1 MSREGKLAKNTLI
14 ISIGTFLPKLAS
26 FITLPI
32 LTGYLTQVEYGTYD
46 LITILV
52 SLLLPA
58 ATLQIQTAAFR
69 FLIDVRDNEIDI
81 KEIITNITVFIAP
94 TSLIALV
101 VLYFCLFGHSVII
114 RLFICLYFLVD
125 IVVNTTRQICRGLNN
140 NLDYSISAILSAL
153 GKMVFAVIC
162 VRYLRLGLLG
172 TVISLFVSSLFSLIY
187 LLAKTKLYQYID
199 FRSFNMDKL
208 KEMLKYS
215 WPMVPNSMSAWIM
228 RVSDRFVITIF
239 MGVSANAVY
248 SVANKIPSLLT
259 LAQNTFTMA
268 WQENAS
274 IVSKDKDASEYYS
287 SMFRMMFD
295 LMAGFFGLLIAA
307 TPVLFKILIRGNYA
321 DAYYQIPILFLGM
334 FFLSIS
340 TFLGGIYVAY
350 KESKSVGITTIVAA
364 ACNLI
369 LDLATIKWIGL
380 YAASGSTLMSY
391 IFLFIY
397 RIIDIQKIVRVKYN
411 RKHIILVLILMVTES
426 VLCFQQKRIL
436 NMINL
441 IFGCAVFWVLNKSF
455 VKIVLQK
462 CFLFLKTLSPKLK
475 KSKIIKKTM
484 EEPIIEVGGDKPF
497 PVLYTDKKFC
507 CGCSACY
514 SICSAG
520 AIRMEADEEGF
531 LYPHVNTNNCI
542 CCYKCLNACAF
553 KDDQKAK
560 GYY

>member
-199 FRSFNMDKL
+199 FRYFNMDKL

-228 RVSDRFVITIF
+228 RVSDRLVITIF
-239 MGVSANAVY
+239 MGVSANAMY

-334 FFLSIS
+334 FF
-340 TFLGGIYVAY
+340 
-350 KESKSVGITTIVAA
+350 
-364 ACNLI
+364 
-369 LDLATIKWIGL
+369 
-380 YAASGSTLMSY
+380 
-391 IFLFIY
+391 
-397 RIIDIQKIVRVKYN
+397 
-411 RKHIILVLILMVTES
+411 
-426 VLCFQQKRIL
+426 
-436 NMINL
+436 
-441 IFGCAVFWVLNKSF
+441 
-455 VKIVLQK
+455 
-462 CFLFLKTLSPKLK
+462 
-475 KSKIIKKTM
+475 
-484 EEPIIEVGGDKPF
+484 
-497 PVLYTDKKFC
+497 
-507 CGCSACY
+507 
-514 SICSAG
+514 
-520 AIRMEADEEGF
+520 
-531 LYPHVNTNNCI
+531 
-542 CCYKCLNACAF
+542 
-553 KDDQKAK
+553 
-560 GYY
+560 

>member
-199 FRSFNMDKL
+199 FRYFNMDKL

-228 RVSDRFVITIF
+228 RVSDRLVITIF
-239 MGVSANAVY
+239 MGVSANAMY

-364 ACNLI
+364 TCNLI
-369 LDLATIKWIGL
+369 LDLTTIKWIGL

-475 KSKIIKKTM
+475 KSKIIRKTM

>member
-199 FRSFNMDKL
+199 FRYFNMDKL

-228 RVSDRFVITIF
+228 RVSDRLVITIF
-239 MGVSANAVY
+239 MGVSANAMY

-369 LDLATIKWIGL
+369 LDLTTIKWIGL

-475 KSKIIKKTM
+475 KSKIIRKTM

>member
-32 LTGYLTQVEYGTYD
+32 LTGYLTQAEYGTYD

-69 FLIDVRDNEIDI
+69 FLIDVRDDEIDI
-81 KEIITNITVFIAP
+81 KKIITSITVFIAP

-101 VLYFCLFGHSVII
+101 VLYFCLFGYSVII

-125 IVVNTTRQICRGLNN
+125 IVVNTTRQVCRGLNN

-199 FRSFNMDKL
+199 FRYFNIDKL

-215 WPMVPNSMSAWIM
+215 WPMVPNSMSAWVM

-239 MGVSANAVY
+239 MGVSANAMY

-295 LMAGFFGLLIAA
+295 LMAGIFGLLIAA
-307 TPVLFKILIRGNYA
+307 TPVLFKLLIRGNYA

-380 YAASGSTLMSY
+380 YAASGSTLVSY

-397 RIIDIQKIVRVKYN
+397 RIIDIQKIVRVKYI

-426 VLCFQQKRIL
+426 ILCFQQKRIL

-441 IFGCAVFWVLNKSF
+441 IFGCAVFWILNKSF
-455 VKIVLQK
+455 AKIVLQK

-531 LYPHVNTNNCI
+531 LYPHVNTNSCI

>member
-199 FRSFNMDKL
+199 FRYFNMDKL

-239 MGVSANAVY
+239 MGVSANAMY

>member
-199 FRSFNMDKL
+199 FRYFNMDKL